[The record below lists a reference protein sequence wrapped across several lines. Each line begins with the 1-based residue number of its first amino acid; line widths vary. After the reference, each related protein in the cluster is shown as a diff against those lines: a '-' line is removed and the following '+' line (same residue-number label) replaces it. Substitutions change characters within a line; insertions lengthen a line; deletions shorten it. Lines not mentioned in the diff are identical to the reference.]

1 MFSGVAKA
9 VVVAEAM
16 VVVVGVAEVVV
27 AVGVAEVVVSVGVA
41 EVQADASQLLI
52 IINKI
57 KYIVDFNY
65 YV

>member
-9 VVVAEAM
+9 VLVAEAVVAEAM
-16 VVVVGVAEVVV
+16 VVVVRVAEVVV
-27 AVGVAEVVVSVGVA
+27 AVGVA

-57 KYIVDFNY
+57 NYIVDFNY